1 MDGQLRLLPGSPA
14 AGLLISS
21 LRPFLWYSGS
31 AEHQARHRVNVDMAD
46 RYPFHHDIV
55 EASIWLGAPVALEQT
70 ILLLII
76 RASLGCFPSVVHV
89 WSVYCIYTPA
99 LI

>member
-1 MDGQLRLLPGSPA
+1 MGGQLRLLPGSPA

-31 AEHQARHRVNVDMAD
+31 AEHQARHRVNVDVAD
-46 RYPFHHDIV
+46 RYPLHQDIV
-55 EASIWLGAPVALEQT
+55 EASVWLGAPVALEQT